1 MFGLAGRIQVLGQAR
16 EVEAVAFRG
25 RLCVSAA
32 VQVQHY
38 SSCIWV
44 PYPMRL
50 DRALAFAHIDL
61 QRFGLHSLLFA
72 EAEVA
77 LGCER
82 GQISRLRDG
91 DVQDY
96 GAHHGKEDIAA
107 ERRRAVLA
115 EWV

>member
-1 MFGLAGRIQVLGQAR
+1 MFGLAGGIQVLDQAC
-16 EVEAVAFRG
+16 EVEAVALRG
-25 RLCVSAA
+25 RLRVSAA

-44 PYPMRL
+44 PYPMCL
-50 DRALAFAHIDL
+50 DRALALAYVDL
-61 QRFGLHSLLFA
+61 QRFGVHPLLFA

-77 LGCER
+77 FGCER